1 MQFVFRREKNL
12 NALTSSRHEAEGSSD
27 PLSIGWKDNEAGAWS
42 SDAIDA
48 KHGEVENLRP
58 ETNMRRSP
66 SYTQAVTSDP
76 TSESEAQLQE
86 YSDLRYNDGKVY
98 QKVDNDEV

>member
-27 PLSIGWKDNEAGAWS
+27 PLPIGWKDNEAGAGS

-58 ETNMRRSP
+58 EINMRRSP

>member
-1 MQFVFRREKNL
+1 MQLVFRREKNL
-12 NALTSSRHEAEGSSD
+12 NALTSRRHEAEGSSD
-27 PLSIGWKDNEAGAWS
+27 PLPIGWKDNEAVAGS

-48 KHGEVENLRP
+48 KHDEVENLRP
-58 ETNMRRSP
+58 KTNMRRSP

-76 TSESEAQLQE
+76 SSEGEAQLPE
-86 YSDLRYNDGKVY
+86 YSDLRYKDGKVY